1 LTLET
6 LNELLKKISCNFSK
20 IKENFLFQFKIR
32 KDYRNWT
39 LAHLKKIFYQSKGFW
54 PFWRIK
60 KKKKLKQMGL
70 NLLEFGSL
78 GPLKFLN

>member
-1 LTLET
+1 MIYE
-6 LNELLKKISCNFSK
+6 SC
-20 IKENFLFQFKIR
+20 
-32 KDYRNWT
+32 T
-39 LAHLKKIFYQSKGFW
+39 LAQLKKIFYQSKGFW

-78 GPLKFLN
+78 GPLKFLVWTLG